1 MIRTQTLVLR
11 DGSPMTAPLLVWFR
25 DDLRVADHAALDA
38 AARSGAPVIPVFVL
52 DEESGI
58 RPLGGAARWWL
69 HGSLVSLE
77 RSLLERG
84 GRLVLRRGAAETV
97 LPALAA
103 EMGAGSV
110 LWNRSYEPTTR
121 ARDDGAEAALRRN
134 GISAQSFGG
143 STLAEPDTMQTGA
156 GGPFKVF
163 GAFWK
168 ALRKRYQPAPPLP
181 APERLPD
188 PQRWPESERLADWA
202 LRPTRPDWARGFSIW
217 HPGERGATDALGR
230 FVDHALSGYATG
242 RNHPGQRGTS
252 RLSQHLRFGEIA
264 PAQVWRAVE
273 DAVARGAAPSDDG
286 EAYLREL
293 GWREFCRHLLFH
305 FPDLPARPWRKEFE
319 RLAWRSDAAALRA
332 WQRGRTGYPVVDAG
346 MRELWG
352 TGWMH
357 NRVRMIVASFLT
369 KHLLID
375 WREGEAWFWDT
386 LIDADLA
393 NNAANWQW
401 VAGSGADAAP
411 FFRIFN
417 PVLQGERFD
426 PDGDY
431 VRRWVPE
438 LARLPAPDIHRPWT
452 SSRLNEAGV
461 TLGETYPKPI
471 VEHAAARRR
480 ALEVF
485 ARVKG

>member
-1 MIRTQTLVLR
+1 
-11 DGSPMTAPLLVWFR
+11 MTAPLLLWFR
-25 DDLRVADHAALDA
+25 DDLRLADNAAVDA
-38 AARSGAPVIPVFVL
+38 AARSGAQAIPVFIL

-69 HGSLVSLE
+69 HGSLASLDDDLH
-77 RSLLERG
+77 RRG
-84 GRLVLRRGAAETV
+84 SRLLRRRGRAEAV

-103 EMGAGSV
+103 EMGAGAV
-110 LWNRSYEPTTR
+110 LWNRSHEPPTE
-121 ARDDGAEAALRRN
+121 ARDFEVEASLRRS
-134 GISAQSFGG
+134 GIAAQSFSG
-143 STLAEPDTMQTGA
+143 STLVGPDALQTGA

-168 ALRKRYQPAPPLP
+168 ALRKRCRPALPLP
-181 APERLPD
+181 APERLPA
-188 PQRWPESERLADWA
+188 PPRWPASDRLQDWA
-202 LRPTRPDWARGFSIW
+202 LRPSAPDWARGFVAW
-217 HPGERGATDALGR
+217 EPGELAAADTLAR
-230 FVDHALSGYATG
+230 FLEHGLRDYSSD
-242 RNHPGQRGTS
+242 RNRPNLPGSS
-252 RLSQHLRFGEIA
+252 RLSPHLRFGEIS

-273 DAVARGAAPSDDG
+273 DAVARGAAPASEG
-286 EAYLREL
+286 EAFLREL

-305 FPDLPARPWRKEFE
+305 FPDLPSRPWRTEFE
-319 RLAWRSDAAALRA
+319 RFPWRSDPEALRA
-332 WQRGRTGYPVVDAG
+332 WQRGRTGYPIVDAG
-346 MRELWG
+346 MRELWA

-357 NRVRMIVASFLT
+357 NRVRMIAASFLT

-386 LIDADLA
+386 LVDADPA

-426 PDGDY
+426 PDGAY

-438 LARLPAPDIHRPWT
+438 LARLPAPDIHRPW
-452 SSRLNEAGV
+452 SYDRLHPAGV
-461 TLGETYPKPI
+461 TLGTTYPEPI
-471 VEHAAARRR
+471 VDHAAARRR
-480 ALEVF
+480 ALEAY
-485 ARVKG
+485 ARVKD